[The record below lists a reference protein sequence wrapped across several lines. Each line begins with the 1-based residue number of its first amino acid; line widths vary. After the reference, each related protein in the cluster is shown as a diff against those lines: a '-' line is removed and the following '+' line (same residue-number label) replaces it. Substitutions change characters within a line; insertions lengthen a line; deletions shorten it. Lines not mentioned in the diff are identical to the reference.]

1 VTVTLADGEM
11 ILAEKAI
18 LALPI
23 NVLNNIDFSP
33 PLNTAKQ
40 ALSNERHSGAGQKIY
55 VWIAGHWP
63 DLNCAADE
71 NAPITTVIVQEAKE
85 TETLLVVFTVND
97 QLAPVSKES
106 LEAGLRL
113 FLPEIEVLDFIYHD
127 WVADPYALGT
137 WCSYRP
143 HQTSKYLEQAQVSE
157 GRLHFA
163 GADLANGW
171 RGFMDGAIESG
182 LRVARELLEPLSF

>member
-1 VTVTLADGEM
+1 M
-11 ILAEKAI
+11 
-18 LALPI
+18 
-23 NVLNNIDFSP
+23 
-33 PLNTAKQ
+33 
-40 ALSNERHSGAGQKIY
+40 
-55 VWIAGHWP
+55 
-63 DLNCAADE
+63 
-71 NAPITTVIVQEAKE
+71 
-85 TETLLVVFTVND
+85 ETLLVVFTVND
-97 QLAPVSKES
+97 QLAPLSKES